1 MQNTELRNLLWDM
14 AKTICSEVAGTLE
27 PAARERGLTMIQFR
41 FLCEIHIRQPVTVGM
56 LSHIVGENKGNC
68 SSMCKKLEQAG
79 YLKRSRSQT
88 DERRVELHLT
98 AAGEELLR
106 QIAAGTDERY
116 AKLTGEILPEE
127 LEEILDGMKRLIQAL
142 RRLPNPSL

>member
-56 LSHIVGENKGNC
+56 LSHIVGENKETAPAC
-68 SSMCKKLEQAG
+68 A
-79 YLKRSRSQT
+79 RSWNRP
-88 DERRVELHLT
+88 V
-98 AAGEELLR
+98 
-106 QIAAGTDERY
+106 I
-116 AKLTGEILPEE
+116 
-127 LEEILDGMKRLIQAL
+127 
-142 RRLPNPSL
+142 